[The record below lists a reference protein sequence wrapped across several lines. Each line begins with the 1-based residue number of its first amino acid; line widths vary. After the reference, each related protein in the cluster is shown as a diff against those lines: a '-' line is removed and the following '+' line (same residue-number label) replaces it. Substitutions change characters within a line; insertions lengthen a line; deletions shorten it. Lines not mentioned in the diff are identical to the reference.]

1 MRPAARSTWRFGL
14 LAAAASFLVLLLVQ
28 VSAPDAERVRF
39 HQRSAERWI
48 AAGRSERALA
58 ELIQAR
64 RLGPDDPETNE
75 RLARAFERRGDLSEA
90 LFYFLETHRLDAS
103 RVGAA
108 LTAAGLLVD
117 VDPGRADQLIE
128 AVLERDPDS
137 AQAHMQR
144 SRLSLRPGDV
154 ETALAD
160 ARRAVRLDRDD
171 GAVQHHLGRVLK
183 MQIHDALR
191 EDRAVGDALF
201 REASAAL
208 QRATQLEPG
217 NWVARLERVWV
228 LAVWPG
234 REALA
239 REEAWAAFRAT
250 FEAVEPEILAR
261 GADRDMLGVARRIGD
276 ESLVRYTRENL
287 DRAGFRGPEGGSGD
301 AVGELRISALPGPGG
316 GSDPSRSRHP

>member
-1 MRPAARSTWRFGL
+1 VA
-14 LAAAASFLVLLLVQ
+14 LAPFLLLPLVR
-28 VSAPDAERVRF
+28 VCAPDAERIRF

-48 AAGRSERALA
+48 AAGRSERGLA
-58 ELIQAR
+58 ELVQAR
-64 RLGPDDPETNE
+64 RLGPADPETNE
-75 RLARAFERRGDLSEA
+75 RLARAFERRGDRSEA

-117 VDPGRADQLIE
+117 VDPGRADQLVE
-128 AVLERDPDS
+128 AVLERDPHS
-137 AQAHMQR
+137 AQAHLQR
-144 SRLSLRPGDV
+144 SRLRLRHGDA
-154 ETALAD
+154 EAALAD
-160 ARRAVRLDRDD
+160 ARRAARLDRDD

-191 EDRAVGDALF
+191 EGRGVDDALF

-208 QRATQLEPG
+208 QRAPQLDPG

-250 FEAVEPEILAR
+250 FEAIDPEILAR

-287 DRAGFRGPEGGSGD
+287 DRSGFRGPGGDSGD
-301 AVGELRISALPGPGG
+301 AAGELRISALPDRGG
-316 GSDPSRSRHP
+316 ASESPSSRLP

>member
-1 MRPAARSTWRFGL
+1 VA
-14 LAAAASFLVLLLVQ
+14 LAPFLLLPLVR
-28 VSAPDAERVRF
+28 VCAPDAERIRF

-48 AAGRSERALA
+48 AAGRSERGLA
-58 ELIQAR
+58 ELVQAR
-64 RLGPDDPETNE
+64 RLGPADPETNE
-75 RLARAFERRGDLSEA
+75 RLARAFERRGDRSEA

-117 VDPGRADQLIE
+117 VDPGRADQLVE
-128 AVLERDPDS
+128 AVLERDPHS
-137 AQAHMQR
+137 AQAHLQR
-144 SRLSLRPGDV
+144 SRLRLRHGDAEAAV
-154 ETALAD
+154 AD
-160 ARRAVRLDRDD
+160 ARRAARLDRDD

-191 EDRAVGDALF
+191 EGRGVDDALF

-208 QRATQLEPG
+208 QRAPQLDPG

-239 REEAWAAFRAT
+239 REEAWAAFQAT
-250 FEAVEPEILAR
+250 FEAIDPEILAR

-287 DRAGFRGPEGGSGD
+287 DRSGFRGPGGDSGD
-301 AVGELRISALPGPGG
+301 AAGELRISALPDRGG
-316 GSDPSRSRHP
+316 ASESPSSRLP

>member
-1 MRPAARSTWRFGL
+1 VA
-14 LAAAASFLVLLLVQ
+14 LAPFLLLPLVR
-28 VSAPDAERVRF
+28 VCAPDAERIRF

-48 AAGRSERALA
+48 AAGRSERGLA
-58 ELIQAR
+58 ELVQAR
-64 RLGPDDPETNE
+64 RLGPADPETNE
-75 RLARAFERRGDLSEA
+75 RLARAFERRGDRSEA

-103 RVGAA
+103 RVSAA

-117 VDPGRADQLIE
+117 VDPGRADQLVE
-128 AVLERDPDS
+128 AVLERDPHS
-137 AQAHMQR
+137 AQAHLQR
-144 SRLSLRPGDV
+144 SRLRLRHGDAEAAV
-154 ETALAD
+154 AD
-160 ARRAVRLDRDD
+160 ARRAARLDRDD

-191 EDRAVGDALF
+191 EGRGVDDALF

-208 QRATQLEPG
+208 QRAPQLDPG

-239 REEAWAAFRAT
+239 REEAWAAFLAT
-250 FEAVEPEILAR
+250 FEAIDPEILAR

-287 DRAGFRGPEGGSGD
+287 DRSGFRGPGGDSGD
-301 AVGELRISALPGPGG
+301 AAGELRISALPDRGG
-316 GSDPSRSRHP
+316 ASESPSSRLP

>member
-1 MRPAARSTWRFGL
+1 MAPF
-14 LAAAASFLVLLLVQ
+14 LLLPLVR
-28 VSAPDAERVRF
+28 VCAPDAERIRF

-48 AAGRSERALA
+48 AAGRSERGLA
-58 ELIQAR
+58 ELVQAR
-64 RLGPDDPETNE
+64 RLGPADPETNE
-75 RLARAFERRGDLSEA
+75 RLARAFERRGDRSEA

-117 VDPGRADQLIE
+117 VDPGRADQLVE
-128 AVLERDPDS
+128 AVLERDPHS
-137 AQAHMQR
+137 AQAHLQR
-144 SRLSLRPGDV
+144 SRLRLRHGDAEAAV
-154 ETALAD
+154 AD
-160 ARRAVRLDRDD
+160 ARRAARLDRDD

-191 EDRAVGDALF
+191 EGRGVDDALF

-208 QRATQLEPG
+208 QRAPQLDPG

-250 FEAVEPEILAR
+250 FEAIDPEILAR

-287 DRAGFRGPEGGSGD
+287 DRSGFRGPGGDSGD
-301 AVGELRISALPGPGG
+301 AAGELRISALPDRGG
-316 GSDPSRSRHP
+316 ASESPSSRLP

>member
-1 MRPAARSTWRFGL
+1 VA
-14 LAAAASFLVLLLVQ
+14 LAPFLLLPLVR
-28 VSAPDAERVRF
+28 VCAPDAERIRF

-48 AAGRSERALA
+48 AAGRSERGLA
-58 ELIQAR
+58 ELVQAR
-64 RLGPDDPETNE
+64 RLGPADPETNE
-75 RLARAFERRGDLSEA
+75 RLARAFERRGDRSEA

-117 VDPGRADQLIE
+117 VDPGRADQLVE
-128 AVLERDPDS
+128 AVLERDPHS
-137 AQAHMQR
+137 AQAHLQR
-144 SRLSLRPGDV
+144 SRLRLRHGDAEAAV
-154 ETALAD
+154 AD
-160 ARRAVRLDRDD
+160 ARRAARLDRDD

-191 EDRAVGDALF
+191 EGRGVDDALF

-208 QRATQLEPG
+208 QRAPQLDPG

-250 FEAVEPEILAR
+250 FEAIDPEILAR

-287 DRAGFRGPEGGSGD
+287 DRSGFRGPGGDSGD
-301 AVGELRISALPGPGG
+301 AAGELRISALPDRGG
-316 GSDPSRSRHP
+316 ASESPSSRLP

>member
-1 MRPAARSTWRFGL
+1 VAPFFL
-14 LAAAASFLVLLLVQ
+14 LPLVRVC
-28 VSAPDAERVRF
+28 APDAERIRF
-39 HQRSAERWI
+39 HQRSAERFL
-48 AAGRSERALA
+48 AAGRSERGLA
-58 ELIQAR
+58 ELVQAR
-64 RLGPDDPETNE
+64 RLGPTDPETNE
-75 RLARAFERRGDLSEA
+75 RLARAFERRGDRSEA

-117 VDPGRADQLIE
+117 VDPGRADQLVE
-128 AVLERDPDS
+128 AVLERDPHS
-137 AQAHMQR
+137 AQAHLQR
-144 SRLSLRPGDV
+144 SRLRLRHGDAEAAV
-154 ETALAD
+154 AD
-160 ARRAVRLDRDD
+160 ARRAARLDRDD

-191 EDRAVGDALF
+191 EGRGVDDALF

-208 QRATQLEPG
+208 QRAPQLDPG

-250 FEAVEPEILAR
+250 FEAIDPEILAR

-287 DRAGFRGPEGGSGD
+287 DRSGFRGPGGDSGD
-301 AVGELRISALPGPGG
+301 AAGELRISALPDRGG
-316 GSDPSRSRHP
+316 ASESPSSRLP

>member
-1 MRPAARSTWRFGL
+1 VA
-14 LAAAASFLVLLLVQ
+14 LAPFLLLPLVR
-28 VSAPDAERVRF
+28 VCAPDAERIRF

-48 AAGRSERALA
+48 AAGRSERGLA
-58 ELIQAR
+58 ELVQAR
-64 RLGPDDPETNE
+64 RLGPADPETNE
-75 RLARAFERRGDLSEA
+75 RLARAFERRGDRSEA

-103 RVGAA
+103 RVSAA

-117 VDPGRADQLIE
+117 VDPGRADQLVE
-128 AVLERDPDS
+128 AVLERDPHS
-137 AQAHMQR
+137 AQAHLQR
-144 SRLSLRPGDV
+144 SRLRLRHGDAEAAV
-154 ETALAD
+154 AD
-160 ARRAVRLDRDD
+160 ARRAARLDRDD

-191 EDRAVGDALF
+191 EGRGVDDALF

-208 QRATQLEPG
+208 QRAPQLDPG

-250 FEAVEPEILAR
+250 FEAIDPEILAR

-287 DRAGFRGPEGGSGD
+287 DRSGFRGPGGDSGD
-301 AVGELRISALPGPGG
+301 AAGELRISALPDRGG
-316 GSDPSRSRHP
+316 ASESPSSRLP